1 MVKLL
6 VANDGRVEHSN
17 LLEALSRY
25 ELPNR
30 SPILAYLVENG
41 APVNRLEHSHSPRI
55 FAKNRFQGLGTPLHS
70 AVEHNR
76 LKIALTLLAFGAD
89 PTIKDTEDRT
99 PLDLVREL
107 KLPEM
112 IGILEWER

>member
-1 MVKLL
+1 MVKFL
-6 VANDGRVEHSN
+6 VANDGRVEHGN
-17 LLEALSRY
+17 LLVALSRS

-30 SPILAYLVENG
+30 LPVLAYLVENG

-55 FAKNRFQGLGTPLHS
+55 FARKRWQGLGTPLHS

-76 LKIALTLLAFGAD
+76 LKIAQALLAFGAD
-89 PTIKDTEDRT
+89 PTIKDTKDRT
-99 PLDLVREL
+99 PLDLAREL